1 MGNFINFCIDSTNAF
16 FYDDYDDYH
25 RLCKESHDCG
35 VERIPSDNVEA
46 INSNYDLIIITSI
59 TIIIKI
65 LLRIMAIMPIT
76 LKLCRY

>member
-25 RLCKESHDCG
+25 RLCKESYDYG

-46 INSNYDLIIITSI
+46 INSNYDLD
-59 TIIIKI
+59 
-65 LLRIMAIMPIT
+65 PIDEYKCAEEDG
-76 LKLCRY
+76 LFF